1 MPHVISTLYR
11 STKARQE
18 SRAYLIS
25 LTCFIP
31 STYFHYLSEPHW
43 TGDHSAHLIIISHLT
58 PNTWLW
64 RKVRKKILDKES
76 SKKVNKFKY
85 TSVSVKLWISDF
97 SKMTG
102 VLCFPMSKN
111 CANYS
116 TYDIDDAKSFK
127 NKCLDFYILSR
138 SYK

>member
-25 LTCFIP
+25 LTCFIMN
-31 STYFHYLSEPHW
+31 TYLHYWSEPQW

-58 PNTWLW
+58 LDCGG
-64 RKVRKKILDKES
+64 RSEKKILDKES

-138 SYK
+138 SFK